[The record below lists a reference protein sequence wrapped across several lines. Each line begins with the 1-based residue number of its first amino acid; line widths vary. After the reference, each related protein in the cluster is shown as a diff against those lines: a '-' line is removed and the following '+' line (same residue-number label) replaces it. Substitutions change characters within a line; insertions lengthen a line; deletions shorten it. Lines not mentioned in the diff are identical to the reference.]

1 MTIGEILKEGIRI
14 LNSAG
19 IKTPKTDTEIIISY
33 VLGINRFEIYIRSNE
48 ELKEEDENKIIEL
61 INQRS
66 KNTPLEYLT
75 GYKYFWGMK
84 FEVKKGVLIPRFDT
98 ESLIE
103 IARLTCRNPTYIL
116 DIGTGTGIIGITL
129 KRIFPDSYVIMTDIS
144 DTAIEICKKNIIGVL
159 GKTEGIEVIKSDV
172 FEDIWEK
179 IGWGKFDLIIS
190 NPPYISKK
198 DYEKLSEDVKKEP
211 FEALYGGINGLDF
224 YIKIAN
230 RSKEFLKNNGKII
243 LEVGDQEQ
251 AIKVKKIFYLK
262 GFRNFLT
269 FKDINNNIRGV
280 VIMNY

>member
-1 MTIGEILKEGIRI
+1 MTIGEILKEGIKI
-14 LNSAG
+14 LTSAG

-33 VLGINRFEIYIRSNE
+33 VLGINRFEIYIRNNE
-48 ELKEEDENKIIEL
+48 EIKEEDRIKIINL
-61 INQRS
+61 INERS
-66 KNTPLEYLT
+66 KNIPLEYLT
-75 GYKYFWGMK
+75 GYKYFWGIK
-84 FEVKKGVLIPRFDT
+84 FEVKNGVLIPRFDT

-103 IARLTCRNPTYIL
+103 VAKLICRNPEYIL

-129 KRIFPDSYVIMTDIS
+129 KKIFPNSYIIMTDIS
-144 DTAIEICKKNIIGVL
+144 DTAIEVCKKNVLKIL
-159 GKTEGIEVIKSDV
+159 GKTDGIEIIKSDV
-172 FEDIWEK
+172 FEDIWES

-198 DYEKLSEDVKKEP
+198 DYENLPEDVKKEP

-230 RSKEFLKNNGKII
+230 RAKEFLKTNGKII
-243 LEVGDQEQ
+243 LEVGDKEQ

-269 FKDINNNIRGV
+269 FKDINNNTRGI